1 VVLDKVS
8 MFELELILQLF
19 LPLAARCL
27 LVHLA

>member
-8 MFELELILQLF
+8 MIELELILQLF
-19 LPLAARCL
+19 LPLAARRL